1 MLGTNVELA
10 IVGNKCDLE
19 RNRTVPLAEAEAYAA
34 SVNAKHYGT
43 SAKLN
48 KGIDELFLDLSKRM
62 LAAKTATA
70 GSAPPAPTN
79 TIQRTLSDPPARFLI
94 SQKNLTIVLCKLV
107 GTSNQR
113 SYNTTGSGGGSGLK
127 FTSSAPEPKPSTG
140 CCG

>member
-62 LAAKTATA
+62 LAAKTTTA
-70 GSAPPAPTN
+70 SSAPTPSS
-79 TIQRTLSDPPARFLI
+79 TIQRTSHTYL
-94 SQKNLTIVLCKLV
+94 
-107 GTSNQR
+107 
-113 SYNTTGSGGGSGLK
+113 
-127 FTSSAPEPKPSTG
+127 PENVF
-140 CCG
+140 